1 MIGKDNRARAAERKQ
16 SYKLFREAILFR
28 EREIERNEV
37 EEYEAALYSQLW
49 LRASELIKKVLQLQ
63 RKHAMT
69 PIITKLDEMHSY
81 APIQVRKEVANWIK
95 NIHARAESLAQIRS
109 SRIRRKPDRK

>member
-49 LRASELIKKVLQLQ
+49 LRA
-63 RKHAMT
+63 
-69 PIITKLDEMHSY
+69 
-81 APIQVRKEVANWIK
+81 
-95 NIHARAESLAQIRS
+95 
-109 SRIRRKPDRK
+109 